1 MATIMVVED
10 DPVISQVVCEFLKEH
25 GHQAIPVFD
34 GKAALELFP
43 TEDFALIILDI
54 MIPSL
59 SGIEVLKQ
67 LRKTSSVP
75 VLMLTAMDDEYTQL
89 ISFNHMISDY
99 VIKPFSPIILMKR
112 IENILRDKA
121 PSAVCSIGSV
131 SIHAD
136 EGVVY
141 DGEQE
146 VKLTKKEYDILLF
159 LMKRKGQVVSREHLT
174 MSIWGYDDV
183 YSRVLD
189 NHMKNL
195 RKKLPSL
202 PLRTIVGRGY
212 QIEEGNA

>member
-89 ISFNHMISDY
+89 ISFNHLISDY
-99 VIKPFSPIILMKR
+99 VVKPFSPIILMKR
-112 IENILRDKA
+112 IENILRDKT
-121 PSAVCSIGSV
+121 PSTVCSIGSV